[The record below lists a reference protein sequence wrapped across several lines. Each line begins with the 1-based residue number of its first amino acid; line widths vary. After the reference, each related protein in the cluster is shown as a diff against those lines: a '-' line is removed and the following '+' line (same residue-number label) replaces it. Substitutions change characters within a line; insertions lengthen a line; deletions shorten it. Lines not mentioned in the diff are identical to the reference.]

1 MFLEEFGEV
10 GDVGNRE
17 DRDVGD
23 VGAGEE
29 GGLEVGEGEG

>member
-10 GDVGNRE
+10 CDVGNRE

>member
-1 MFLEEFGEV
+1 MFLEEVRKVGEV
-10 GDVGNRE
+10 GERQDW
-17 DRDVGD
+17 DVGD